1 MLDQWFEHEVK
12 PRLRGR
18 AFEVRYADDAVLV
31 FEHEDDARRVL
42 GVLAQRLEK
51 YGLRL
56 HRDKTRMVAFCSPSK
71 SQRGGSQRER
81 SFVML
86 GFTHYWGRSRKG
98 RWVVKRKTAKDR
110 ISRALRGFGQWCR
123 NHRHWKLRDQ
133 QAVLSRKLRGHY
145 AYYGITG
152 NATALSRF
160 RTEVIRLW
168 RKWLGRRSWS
178 GRMSW
183 ERFARLLNTY
193 PLPPARVV
201 HSVYR

>member
-1 MLDQWFEHEVK
+1 M
-12 PRLRGR
+12 
-18 AFEVRYADDAVLV
+18 
-31 FEHEDDARRVL
+31 
-42 GVLAQRLEK
+42 
-51 YGLRL
+51 
-56 HRDKTRMVAFCSPSK
+56 
-71 SQRGGSQRER
+71 
-81 SFVML
+81 
-86 GFTHYWGRSRKG
+86 
-98 RWVVKRKTAKDR
+98 
-110 ISRALRGFGQWCR
+110 
-123 NHRHWKLRDQ
+123 
-133 QAVLSRKLRGHY
+133 LSRKLRGHY

-183 ERFARLLNTY
+183 ERFVRLLNTY